1 MGIVEIILI
10 IAGAVIC
17 ILGYLMPARKEDMDE
32 TLQLIGEDE
41 VRKVVDKEVEE
52 ALYFLFP
59 HHPNQGDVFL
69 E

>member
-41 VRKVVDKEVEE
+41 VRKVVDKEVEIGRASCRE
-52 ALYFLFP
+52 RVCT
-59 HHPNQGDVFL
+59 DV
-69 E
+69 